1 MNIDKINETISNY
14 NELVAL
20 ATSKIKII
28 EILDNRYNT
37 ARRIEDIYFGDD
49 LVNVVCDDTFMGC
62 YDSRYFEFPVEWL
75 SKTDSEI
82 AEIVLIAKELR
93 IEKERK
99 ANEEKQLKE
108 KKDAE
113 QLEFEQYKR
122 LKDKFE

>member
-14 NELVAL
+14 DKLVAL

-28 EILDNRYNT
+28 EKLDNLYNT
-37 ARRIEDIYFGDD
+37 ARRIEDIYFCDD
-49 LVNVVCDDTFMGC
+49 LVNVVCDDTRMGC
-62 YDSRYFEFPVEWL
+62 YDTIYFDFPLEWL

-82 AEIVLIAKELR
+82 EEIVLIEKELR
-93 IEKERK
+93 FEKERK
-99 ANEEKQLKE
+99 AKEEKKLKE